1 MRRFENCCGCGF
13 GYRITRRVYQQYK
26 DVCED
31 YYKDTGFF
39 RITEKATILV
49 AIRVAVSFG
58 FRLEGLSSGLRV
70 QVCGFREDLVLGSGF
85 RKDG

>member
-1 MRRFENCCGCGF
+1 MK
-13 GYRITRRVYQQYK
+13 Q
-26 DVCED
+26 
-31 YYKDTGFF
+31 
-39 RITEKATILV
+39 ATILV

-70 QVCGFREDLVLGSGF
+70 QVCGFREDLDLGSGF